1 MWCGRRRRTTTSIL
15 LVLDTHVWV
24 WLVIGDPTLSSD
36 ALRAIERAASDGAV
50 LVPAIAVW
58 EVTMLEARRRLIL
71 NQPIAQWINE
81 ALAAP
86 GLNLAPLSPDVAVE
100 SMRLPTPFHNDP
112 ADRMIVATARVAD
125 ATLVTRDRK
134 ILDYGDSGHLTVLP
148 A

>member
-1 MWCGRRRRTTTSIL
+1 MWFGRPPPATTKSL

-24 WLVIGDPTLSSD
+24 WLVMGNAALSSE
-36 ALRAIERAASDGAV
+36 ARAAIEQAAADGAL

-58 EVTMLEARRRLIL
+58 EVAMLELRGRLVL
-71 NQPIAQWINE
+71 SKPIAQWIDE

-86 GLNLAPLSPDVAVE
+86 GLNLAPFSPDVAVE

-134 ILDYGDSGHLTVLP
+134 ILDYGDSGHLAVLQ